1 MAEFNKYIKHK
12 NLDYTSCSSLPA
24 EADSAEG
31 EEDEPSSKRV
41 ICPKVFWQQTKIICL
56 CLACAVS
63 CNLSFIHIA
72 VCFPLLRAPAVL
84 GTTTP
89 SPPPSCPRDT
99 PTFAEVSATPDEGF
113 FGVGWGHL
121 IRAMIETFYRWL
133 TPSIKNIKCN
143 GLHCCEDS
151 KCYSVPWET
160 GGCRGLR
167 RSEDWQIRCLHA
179 VVIQLQEGGD
189 ETYANSSEI
198 WLEYFV
204 RYTG

>member
-1 MAEFNKYIKHK
+1 MLII
-12 NLDYTSCSSLPA
+12 TSWSWFSWRRRRRA
-24 EADSAEG
+24 V
-31 EEDEPSSKRV
+31 KRV

-63 CNLSFIHIA
+63 CNLSFIPIA

-89 SPPPSCPRDT
+89 SPPLARGTPRPSLRCRRPQMKD
-99 PTFAEVSATPDEGF
+99 FL
-113 FGVGWGHL
+113 WHL